1 MNRDLKLVLMIKI
14 IFKKMYYHQFIQQDF
29 QKIKNQDKT
38 QMNQITQTMYLEVNT
53 KESNKYNL

>member
-53 KESNKYNL
+53 KESNKFNL

>member
-38 QMNQITQTMYLEVNT
+38 QMNQITQTMCLEVNT
-53 KESNKYNL
+53 KESNKFNL